1 MARILD
7 TFTLGNYARQFAVA
21 WIGGFWPGWP
31 ERKRPWLMKEFWKF
45 TYKDEFL
52 YLIDAVRSHLT
63 GADLDD
69 FNAEVARLAQ
79 DEPRSDAVFH
89 KLLADKLAIDP
100 DGNHIPGKI
109 GTVKHGGRVVGK
121 VVNSKGQVKD
131 AVWNT
136 YAGEQEERDANS
148 GVADPLPEPG
158 TVFSQ
163 TSINEPVDRKE

>member
-31 ERKRPWLMKEFWKF
+31 ERKRPWLMTEFWKF

-52 YLIDAVRSHLT
+52 YLINGVRSHLT

-79 DEPRSDAVFH
+79 DEPRSDEVFYDE
-89 KLLADKLAIDP
+89 LQRKLAINA
-100 DGNHIPGKI
+100 DGEHIPGKI
-109 GTVKHGGRVVGK
+109 GTVQVGSRVVGK
-121 VVNSKGQVKD
+121 VVTEKGRMKD
-131 AVWNT
+131 AVWPV
-136 YAGEQEERDANS
+136 YAGEAEERKANS
-148 GVADPLPEPG
+148 GVADLLPAPNA
-158 TVFSQ
+158 VFSV
-163 TSINEPVDRKE
+163 TSVLEPVDRKE